1 MITNFIIFGLY
12 FILGI
17 LSAIVCIRMYPD
29 FLWDDTSRILVI
41 ILVWPITL
49 LMFVFFKCADW
60 ILDNHLFVVAIAK
73 KLIWLPKL
81 IWNFTIEPLANLIRK
96 AGGIQ

>member
-1 MITNFIIFGLY
+1 
-12 FILGI
+12 
-17 LSAIVCIRMYPD
+17 MYPD
-29 FLWDDTSRILVI
+29 FLWDDTSRILVT

-49 LMFVFFKCADW
+49 LMFMFFKCADW
-60 ILDNHLFVVAIAK
+60 ILDNHSFVVVIAK

>member
-1 MITNFIIFGLY
+1 
-12 FILGI
+12 
-17 LSAIVCIRMYPD
+17 
-29 FLWDDTSRILVI
+29 
-41 ILVWPITL
+41 
-49 LMFVFFKCADW
+49 MFVFFKCADW
-60 ILDNHLFVVAIAK
+60 ILDNHSFVVVIAK